1 MTILCGIAVPLV
13 LLLGLT
19 DGLVRQQER
28 DFLRSPSAIQIRA
41 SVTGAAPPI
50 TRALEQQWEQMDNVA
65 QVIPDITKVVTLSNT
80 LPDVTLP
87 GITVRCTKPG
97 DRLLGFYGVDVM
109 KTGEPGIVISQRLA
123 EALKVDYQEGSK
135 GKLKVAIGQK
145 LTLRAT
151 RQDTAGAS
159 TAEVDVPVQGV
170 ADFGGASMTAYLTRD
185 FMNHIEDYQQG
196 RTVAAFNWPG
206 SSQPVPIAYNEYL
219 AFTRE
224 PFSKM
229 DDLKLKAHGLTAA
242 LLDAGV
248 PEQEEQRTLFGLLDA
263 SDLLVYRIFASST
276 VPGGPPELT
285 QTGGKIE
292 AITDVDDVVL
302 GWVTP
307 QLKSLEG
314 QEYRLVGLTLR
325 KRWLK
330 KKFVTARVASATS
343 LKNLQILLP
352 HDKTPPRSMAMNL
365 AGTDQISLA
374 PLLNRSNLTPTGTA
388 PQPVAGSLGQSGKA
402 LVAQLFGLKLPAT
415 KTPQAAT
422 PVASANTAAI
432 PVAVTSTAF
441 LSHLAFHER
450 GEAVWDEAQQTFVRA
465 TEDNDY
471 YQARVVARDIHAVP
485 EVDAT
490 LRKLGYATQ
499 SQSTRV
505 GELQGYA
512 KTLRL
517 LVYVVGG
524 TVFFFGFWSLAA
536 ALAENTDR
544 KRKSIGTLRM
554 LGVGRLGVCYIVVM
568 RGLMIAVVSGLI
580 MMPLSKFLGWSIS
593 QTVAQ
598 CEVTNQHLILV
609 FVISLGSCT
618 LGVIWSGLIATLTSP
633 GDVLARD

>member
-1 MTILCGIAVPLV
+1 MV

-50 TRALEQQWEQMDNVA
+50 TRALERQWEERDDVA
-65 QVIPDITKVVTLSNT
+65 QVIPDITKVVTLRNV

-97 DRLLGFYGVDVM
+97 DRLLGFYGVDVL
-109 KTGEPGIVISQRLA
+109 KTGEPGIVVSQRLA
-123 EALKVDYQEGSK
+123 DALKIDYQPDQSGR
-135 GKLKVAIGQK
+135 LNVAIGQK
-145 LTLRAT
+145 VTLTAT

-159 TAEVDVPVQGV
+159 TADVDVPVQGV

-206 SSQPVPIAYNEYL
+206 SSQPVPVAYNEYL

-224 PFSKM
+224 PLSQM
-229 DDLKLKAHGLTAA
+229 DNLKLKAHGLTAS
-242 LLDAGV
+242 LLDAGI
-248 PEQEEQRTLFGLLDA
+248 PAEQEQRTLFGLLDA
-263 SDLLVYRIFASST
+263 TDLMVYRIFASST
-276 VPGGPPELT
+276 ASGGPPELT

-292 AITDVDDVVL
+292 AITDVDDVVV

-307 QLKSLEG
+307 QIRSLEG
-314 QEYRLVGLTLR
+314 RQHRLVGLTLR

-330 KKFVTARVASATS
+330 KRFVSEGVAAATA
-343 LKNLQILLP
+343 LKDLQILLP
-352 HDKTPPRSMAMNL
+352 DNQSPPNSIAMSL
-365 AGTDQISLA
+365 GTDQI
-374 PLLNRSNLTPTGTA
+374 PLTPVLVRSGLSQTTA
-388 PQPVAGSLGQSGKA
+388 SNKPAAGSIGQSGKA
-402 LVAQLFGLKLPAT
+402 FVANLLGLQVPGSSTSQAPA
-415 KTPQAAT
+415 AA
-422 PVASANTAAI
+422 ASGNSVL
-432 PVAVTSTAF
+432 PVAVTSTAL
-441 LSHLAFHER
+441 LSRLAFHER
-450 GEAVWDEAQQTFVRA
+450 GDAVWDEAQQTFVRT

-471 YQARVVARDIHAVP
+471 YQARVVAKDIHAVP

-505 GELQGYA
+505 EELQGYA

-524 TVFFFGFWSLAA
+524 TVFFFGFWTLAA

-554 LGVGRLGVCYIVVM
+554 LGVGRMGVCYIVVL
-568 RGLMIAVVSGLI
+568 RGLMIGVVAGI
-580 MMPLSKFLGWSIS
+580 VMMPLAKVLGTVLSR
-593 QTVAQ
+593 TVAECQ
-598 CEVTNQHLILV
+598 VTNQHLALV
-609 FVISLGSCT
+609 FAVSLGSCM
-618 LGVIWSGLIATLTSP
+618 LGVIGPGIMATMTSP
-633 GDVLARD
+633 GVVLRDE